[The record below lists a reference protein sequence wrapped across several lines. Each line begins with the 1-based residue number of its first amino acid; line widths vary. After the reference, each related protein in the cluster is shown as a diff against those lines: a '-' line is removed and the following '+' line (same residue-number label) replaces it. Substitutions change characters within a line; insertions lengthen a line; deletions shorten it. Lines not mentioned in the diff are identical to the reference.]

1 MLASFRRP
9 RWSLLTK
16 LVLGSCLQ
24 PAIFALLLFGP
35 AGTLAWWRAWVLIA
49 AVAVGTVASVVALA
63 RGDQG
68 LLAERM
74 KPPLQPGQPWADKI
88 VVMIFLAGFLG
99 TIAFVPLDVFELQL
113 LPPPGPWVSRAG
125 LVSFLAGWG
134 AMTWALRTNAFAAP
148 VVKHQEARH
157 HRVIDTGPYAVV
169 RHPMYV
175 GAALL
180 LIGLPLWLQSTAG
193 ALVASIPIS
202 TLAVRIVI
210 EERFLRRELAGYDA
224 YTTRVRYRLIPG
236 VW

>member
-1 MLASFRRP
+1 MIASFRRP
-9 RWSLLTK
+9 RWSLLTRV
-16 LVLGSCLQ
+16 VLAACLQ
-24 PAIFALLLFGP
+24 PAIFALLLFGA
-35 AGTLAWWRAWVLIA
+35 AGTWAWWRAWVLLA
-49 AVAVGTVASVVALA
+49 TVAVVTVASVVALA

-68 LLAERM
+68 LLEERM
-74 KPPLQPGQPWADKI
+74 KPLFQPDQPRADKI

-99 TIAFVPLDVFELQL
+99 TIAFVPVDVFDLHL
-113 LPPPGPWVSRAG
+113 LPPPGPWVSSAG
-125 LVSFLAGWG
+125 LLAFLAGWA
-134 AMTWALRTNAFAAP
+134 AMTWALRANAFAAP

-180 LIGLPLWLQSTAG
+180 LIGLPLWLRSTAG
-193 ALVASIPIS
+193 ALAASIPIL
-202 TLAVRIVI
+202 TLAVRIGI